1 MLTCVEVRRAT
12 GGLRLFVRPP
22 AALPGVTPNDGYTAG
37 WVWAYPLK
45 AALDKAAAN
54 KDLTRAGLLTA
65 VRQLTSVDYEGML
78 PSGAG
83 NFSASAQDALFRQS
97 LIYRPD
103 DAAPT
108 GVTLVEDFF
117 TGPAAKDFKFEK
129 PCRQ

>member
-1 MLTCVEVRRAT
+1 
-12 GGLRLFVRPP
+12 

-54 KDLTRAGLLTA
+54 KDLTRAGLLAA

-83 NFSASAQDALFRQS
+83 NFSASAQDAVFRQS

-117 TGPAAKDFKFEK
+117 TGSTAKSFKFEK
-129 PCRQ
+129 PCYQ